1 MYLHLGSDRVVFSK
15 DVIGIFDIALSETP
29 SFKRL
34 LLGVRPIKIPGQ
46 AKALVLT
53 DEKVIFV
60 PLTRATLMKRWQKA
74 SADNKLQGQPQSRR
88 R

>member
-34 LLGVRPIKIPGQ
+34 LSQVRLIRFPGQ
-46 AKALVLT
+46 AKALILT

-60 PLTRATLMKRWQKA
+60 PLTRATLMRRWQK
-74 SADNKLQGQPQSRR
+74 SSKGKKLQGQPQSRR